1 MVRTLARR
9 SDKFQSRCVVES
21 AMKMER
27 FRQPE
32 IETTS
37 KNADSTR
44 VVNHTAEMS
53 CACPTPEQ
61 PFPVRTWR
69 VVAAF
74 ASAHEAMAQ
83 WRRRVRTRNKL
94 TTLSDDDLRDIRKTR
109 AEVEA
114 ERCRAFWWA

>member
-1 MVRTLARR
+1 
-9 SDKFQSRCVVES
+9 
-21 AMKMER
+21 MKTTP

-37 KNADSTR
+37 ENAGSTR
-44 VVNHTAEMS
+44 VVNHTTEVS

-61 PFPVRTWR
+61 PFPVRAWR

-74 ASAHEAMAQ
+74 TGAHAAIAL